1 MKTHLKGLLRKELYL
16 LKNNY
21 VRLSL
26 EIILLIVLGI
36 ILNTLTDLDNKV
48 KRKGGNMLGRY
59 GYTSGS
65 NGSGSFGRKEFEFDY
80 GLCDEDYTR
89 HRAHIG
95 FVNKGGQNGKIFF
108 DKLKDVLEENNRN
121 LNFKGFNS
129 EDEML
134 DYARNEN
141 YINGRFH
148 TLCLGI
154 SFDQVGDEY
163 KYKLFAVGDRY
174 DNLQFKENFYNELS
188 LYSL

>member
-36 ILNTLTDLDNKV
+36 ILNILTGPNYKE
-48 KRKGGNMLGRY
+48 KRKGENMLNKY

-65 NGSGSFGRKEFEFDY
+65 NGSGSFGCKEFDY
-80 GLCDEDYTR
+80 GLCKDTYSEKSE
-89 HRAHIG
+89 IG
-95 FVNKGGQNGKIFF
+95 FINKGGRNEKIFF
-108 DKLKDVLEENNRN
+108 DKLKYVLKKNNPK
-121 LNFKGFNS
+121 LSFKGFNS
-129 EDEML
+129 KDDML
-134 DYARNEN
+134 DYARSEN
-141 YINGRFH
+141 IIDGKRH

-154 SFDQVGDEY
+154 SFDKDGDEY
-163 KYKLFAVGDRY
+163 KYKLFVASNIYTSQV
-174 DNLQFKENFYNELS
+174 FKENFYNELS